1 MTCIIRVGST
11 SCVPGSSVGSGRRA
25 GWKPCICA
33 CWGCGCSGA
42 ATPSAAP
49 SSVLWAVPLSI
60 AARTSRSTMRP
71 AGPEPSIFER
81 SRSFSS
87 ASLRTMGEALK
98 CPSALPSASC
108 PPVASSVSSSSG
120 ASVSVAVAC
129 APPPSSSPPSSASSS
144 ASPPPSLR
152 SGTSSPW
159 PWINAIASPTG
170 TSWPSSAISCAS
182 VPSSSASS
190 SIVTLSVS
198 ISAMG
203 SPWETSSPS
212 LLSHL
217 RRVPSSIASPIL
229 GIMTSGTLLLLLV
242 QNPAGRVGN
251 LLLAGEGHQLEVA
264 RVRSRDLGAAH
275 PLHGSVERVE
285 GPILDNRRHLA
296 RHPEPPPL
304 LLDRHGPVR
313 LLYGLDD
320 GVFVERSQ
328 RSQVYDLRLEAVLC
342 ERVCG
347 PQAQVDLPAVGY
359 KGNVGS
365 LAGDT
370 GPAEGY
376 GVVSIFDLALRPVQ
390 GTGFEKDHGVGVPDR
405 REHHALDVVRGHGRN
420 DLETRE
426 VAVEALQ
433 GVRVLS
439 RELDAAA
446 VGAPD
451 HERHLYLSTREVA
464 HLGGVLDDL
473 VRRQKREIP
482 GHHLDYRTHAHHR
495 HADRRACKPV
505 FGDGHVH
512 YPPGPVLIVEAI
524 RYEVGAAVDADV
536 LAHEDDA
543 LVIVELVDHRL
554 PQGLAVGLRLRHGL
568 RLPHVLVLAGID
580 VGVEFLLRR
589 LLTLVGELDGLLY
602 PLFGLALY
610 LLELLLVEH
619 VVLDE
624 LVLDHR
630 DGVALAPLF
639 DLFFCAVLLEEVG
652 RAVRGRPVSERLHRV
667 RLARLSYLLG
677 HPLGDL
683 DNGLDIHA
691 VYLLMLDAVGVEL
704 GGEIRHRRRA
714 LHRCAHP
721 VLVVLDDKQAGA
733 LSLHAPEP
741 REVCGLVE
749 GALAHRTV
757 PEIELGDVVGLLV
770 AHGVGDAN
778 PERYMPADDAVAAH
792 QAALDVEEV
801 HRAAFALYE
810 SCPLAV
816 ELGHDLFGITAQ
828 K

>member
-11 SCVPGSSVGSGRRA
+11 SCAPGSSVGSGRRA
-25 GWKPCICA
+25 GWKPCISA
-33 CWGCGCSGA
+33 CWGCTCSGA

-49 SSVLWAVPLSI
+49 SSVLCAVPLSI

-108 PPVASSVSSSSG
+108 PPVSSSASSS
-120 ASVSVAVAC
+120 SVSVAVAC

-152 SGTSSPW
+152 SGTSSPS

-170 TSWPSSAISCAS
+170 TSWPSSAISWAS
-182 VPSSSASS
+182 VPPSSASS

-203 SPWETSSPS
+203 SPSETSSPS

-285 GPILDNRRHLA
+285 GPILNDRRHLA

-304 LLDRHGPVR
+304 LLDSHGPVR

-320 GVFVERSQ
+320 GVLIKRPQ
-328 RSQVYDLRLEAVLC
+328 RPQVYDLRLETFLG
-342 ERVCG
+342 ERIRG

-359 KGNVGS
+359 QGDVRA
-365 LAGDT
+365 LAGDA
-370 GPAEGY
+370 GFAEGY
-376 GVVSIFDLALRPVQ
+376 CVVPVFDLALRPVQ
-390 GTGFEKDHGVGVPDR
+390 GTGFQEDHRVGVPDR

-464 HLGGVLDDL
+464 HLGGVLD
-473 VRRQKREIP
+473 
-482 GHHLDYRTHAHHR
+482 
-495 HADRRACKPV
+495 
-505 FGDGHVH
+505 
-512 YPPGPVLIVEAI
+512 
-524 RYEVGAAVDADV
+524 
-536 LAHEDDA
+536 
-543 LVIVELVDHRL
+543 
-554 PQGLAVGLRLRHGL
+554 
-568 RLPHVLVLAGID
+568 
-580 VGVEFLLRR
+580 
-589 LLTLVGELDGLLY
+589 
-602 PLFGLALY
+602 
-610 LLELLLVEH
+610 
-619 VVLDE
+619 
-624 LVLDHR
+624 
-630 DGVALAPLF
+630 
-639 DLFFCAVLLEEVG
+639 
-652 RAVRGRPVSERLHRV
+652 
-667 RLARLSYLLG
+667 
-677 HPLGDL
+677 
-683 DNGLDIHA
+683 
-691 VYLLMLDAVGVEL
+691 
-704 GGEIRHRRRA
+704 
-714 LHRCAHP
+714 
-721 VLVVLDDKQAGA
+721 
-733 LSLHAPEP
+733 
-741 REVCGLVE
+741 
-749 GALAHRTV
+749 
-757 PEIELGDVVGLLV
+757 
-770 AHGVGDAN
+770 
-778 PERYMPADDAVAAH
+778 
-792 QAALDVEEV
+792 
-801 HRAAFALYE
+801 
-810 SCPLAV
+810 
-816 ELGHDLFGITAQ
+816 
-828 K
+828 

>member
-1 MTCIIRVGST
+1 MRSPMTCIIRVGST

-25 GWKPCICA
+25 GWKPCISA
-33 CWGCGCSGA
+33 CWACGCSGA
-42 ATPSAAP
+42 ATSSAAP

-98 CPSALPSASC
+98 CPSARPSAACS
-108 PPVASSVSSSSG
+108 PASSG

-129 APPPSSSPPSSASSS
+129 AAPPSSSPPSSASSS

-152 SGTSSPW
+152 SGTSSPS

-203 SPWETSSPS
+203 SPSETSSPS

-251 LLLAGEGHQLEVA
+251 LLLAGEGHQLKVA

-313 LLYGLDD
+313 LLYRLDD
-320 GVFVERSQ
+320 GVFVERPQ

-347 PQAQVDLPAVGY
+347 PQAQVDLPAVGDER
-359 KGNVGS
+359 NIRA

-370 GPAEGY
+370 GLAEGY

-390 GTGFEKDHGVGVPDR
+390 GTGFEEDHGVGVPDR

-426 VAVEALQ
+426 VPVEALE
-433 GVRVLS
+433 GMRVLG
-439 RELDAAA
+439 RELDASA
-446 VGAPD
+446 VGATD
-451 HERHLYLSTREVA
+451 HERHLYLPAREIA

-473 VRRQKREIP
+473 VCCQKREVP
-482 GHHLDYRTHAHHR
+482 GHHLDHGTHPHHR

-505 FGDGHVH
+505 LGNRHVH
-512 YPPGPVLIVEAI
+512 YPPRPVLVVEAV
-524 RYEVGAAVDADV
+524 RYEVGATVDADV
-536 LAHEDDA
+536 LAHEDDV
-543 LVIVELVDHRL
+543 LVPVELVDHRL
-554 PQGLAVGLRLRHGL
+554 SQGLAVCLGLRHGL
-568 RLPHVLVLAGID
+568 LLPHILVLA
-580 VGVEFLLRR
+580 
-589 LLTLVGELDGLLY
+589 
-602 PLFGLALY
+602 
-610 LLELLLVEH
+610 
-619 VVLDE
+619 
-624 LVLDHR
+624 
-630 DGVALAPLF
+630 
-639 DLFFCAVLLEEVG
+639 
-652 RAVRGRPVSERLHRV
+652 
-667 RLARLSYLLG
+667 
-677 HPLGDL
+677 
-683 DNGLDIHA
+683 
-691 VYLLMLDAVGVEL
+691 
-704 GGEIRHRRRA
+704 
-714 LHRCAHP
+714 
-721 VLVVLDDKQAGA
+721 
-733 LSLHAPEP
+733 
-741 REVCGLVE
+741 
-749 GALAHRTV
+749 
-757 PEIELGDVVGLLV
+757 
-770 AHGVGDAN
+770 
-778 PERYMPADDAVAAH
+778 
-792 QAALDVEEV
+792 
-801 HRAAFALYE
+801 
-810 SCPLAV
+810 
-816 ELGHDLFGITAQ
+816 
-828 K
+828 